1 MLGNVAGIYLAG
13 HTTEVTIEDYRR
25 VMAVN
30 LDACFFL
37 AQAAIPHLL
46 ETGGNIVN
54 IASNSGLQ
62 GVPYSV
68 PYAMSKGG
76 VVQLT
81 PRWPWSSSRRRCG

>member
-1 MLGNVAGIYLAG
+1 
-13 HTTEVTIEDYRR
+13 
-25 VMAVN
+25 MAVN

-46 ETGGNIVN
+46 ESGGNIVN

-76 VVQLT
+76 WCSS
-81 PRWPWSSSRRRCG
+81 PARSPSSSSRRRCG